1 VSSSLTVP
9 VRWFVDDVSAAL
21 HELSGTTDDND
32 DGARRDATTEAFN
45 LTCGF
50 IDADGLHTDDELS
63 ALTAAFGPLLPTQL
77 GAATPADVRRAG
89 LVANAKDKVALV
101 SPMFELLV
109 QADVKNGTRHSHAY
123 YRAALELGFAVAA
136 VDAHTSTTELGVIGD
151 FQRMLLA
158 TMSTAGLRKP
168 GVPEPAEATSSGP
181 PPATKAEPELPKARS
196 LEDLMAELDGLVG
209 LAEVKREVQ
218 LTTDL
223 TRVEQIRRQRGLPVL
238 EHSRHVVFTGN
249 PGTGKTT
256 VARLLAQIYRTL
268 GVVTKGHLV
277 ETDRSQLVAG
287 YVGQTAIQVRKA
299 FDEADEGVLLIDE
312 AYALVRGGEND
323 FGKEA
328 IDTIVKLVEDR
339 RDSVIV
345 IVAGYPEEMAAFVD
359 ANPGLRSRFP
369 KTIYF
374 PDYSTDELVRIFESL
389 GHGQK
394 YACEPAALE
403 RVRAWLDAQPRVR
416 GFGNGRLARNLF
428 EAIVAR
434 QSSRLVGV
442 ESPTDEQLCTF
453 VVADVP
459 NVGEQ

>member
-9 VRWFVDDVSAAL
+9 VRWFVADVSAAL
-21 HELSGTTDDND
+21 HELRGTTEDND
-32 DGARRDATTEAFN
+32 DAPERDAATEAFN

-50 IDADGLHTDDELS
+50 IDADGLHTDDELW

-77 GAATPADVRRAG
+77 GAATPADVRKAG
-89 LVANAKDKVALV
+89 LVANAKPHVASV

-109 QADVKNGTRHSHAY
+109 QADAKNGTRHSHAY

-151 FQRMLLA
+151 FQRLLLDA
-158 TMSTAGLRKP
+158 ISTAGLPKP
-168 GVPEPAEATSSGP
+168 GEPEPATAVSSATP
-181 PPATKAEPELPKARS
+181 IAKPAEPELPKARG
-196 LEDLMAELDGLVG
+196 LDDLMAELDGLVG
-209 LAEVKREVQ
+209 LGEVKREVR

-223 TRVEQIRRQRGLPVL
+223 TRVEQLRRQRGLPVL

-312 AYALVRGGEND
+312 AYALVRGSESD

-369 KTIYF
+369 KTIHF
-374 PDYSTDELVRIFESL
+374 PDYSTDELVQIFESL
-389 GHGQK
+389 GRGQK
-394 YACEPAALE
+394 YTCEPAALDK
-403 RVRAWLDAQPRVR
+403 VRAWLDAQPRVR

-434 QSSRLVGV
+434 QSSRLVDID
-442 ESPTDEQLCTF
+442 SPTDEQLCTF